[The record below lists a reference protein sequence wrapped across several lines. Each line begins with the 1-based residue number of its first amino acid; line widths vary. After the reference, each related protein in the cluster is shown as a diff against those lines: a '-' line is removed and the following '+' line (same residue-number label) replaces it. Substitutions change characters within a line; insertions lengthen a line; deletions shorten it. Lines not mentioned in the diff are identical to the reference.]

1 MKMVCFRHKND
12 RQRIAISHLRKNMED
27 KNMILLI
34 KLFLISFHLV
44 EIFADFFNYLLI
56 ICLFNQLIAAFIN

>member
-44 EIFADFFNYLLI
+44 EIFADFLI
-56 ICLFNQLIAAFIN
+56 IC